1 MPHIPPLL
9 TPPPVPRRRTSVVLQ
24 ELVTGPDAGTTRI
37 RFGDIV
43 EKLGD
48 RAHGLLLILLGTLNI
63 IPMAAVLAGPA
74 IALVGLQMLAGR
86 RQPWLPHR
94 LLALE
99 LSARQLDGMLLR
111 LLPWIVRA
119 ERYLRPR
126 WPLSE
131 VPVVDRLLGGL
142 ICLLGLVAAIPAP
155 FTNVPP
161 SIPVIIIGLGLAER
175 DGLFQ
180 LLGTTAG
187 ALVLALLSQILLGLL
202 RSLF

>member
-1 MPHIPPLL
+1 M
-9 TPPPVPRRRTSVVLQ
+9 VLQ
-24 ELVTGPDAGTTRI
+24 ELVTGPDAETKQH
-37 RFGDIV
+37 RFGEIV

-48 RAHGLLLILLGTLNI
+48 RAHGLLLILLAALNL

-86 RQPWLPHR
+86 RQPWLPRR

-99 LSARQLDGMLLR
+99 LSAPQLDRLLLR
-111 LLPWIVRA
+111 LLPWIIRA

-126 WPLSE
+126 WQLSE
-131 VPVVDRLLGGL
+131 VPLVDRLLGGL

-161 SIPVIIIGLGLAER
+161 SIPVMVIGLGLAER
-175 DGLFQ
+175 DGLVQ
-180 LLGTTAG
+180 LLGG
-187 ALVLALLSQILLGLL
+187 VVGVLILTLLGQLLSGLL